1 MKSLYTTLAL
11 ALIVSAGYAQSK
23 LADTSRIKLTAP
35 QIIAIS
41 AKVDSMQMLLSN
53 TSTLPGYQIAA
64 FNARVQAC
72 FMALW
77 LQVQAQA
84 KKDEKPKK

>member
-1 MKSLYTTLAL
+1 MKQLYITIAF
-11 ALIVSAGYAQSK
+11 ALIVSAGFSQQK
-23 LADTSRIKLTAP
+23 LADTTHIKLTPA
-35 QIIAIS
+35 QVIAIS

-53 TSTLPGYQIAA
+53 TSTLPGYQISA

-77 LQVQAQA
+77 LQIQAQV
-84 KKDEKPKK
+84 KKEGEK